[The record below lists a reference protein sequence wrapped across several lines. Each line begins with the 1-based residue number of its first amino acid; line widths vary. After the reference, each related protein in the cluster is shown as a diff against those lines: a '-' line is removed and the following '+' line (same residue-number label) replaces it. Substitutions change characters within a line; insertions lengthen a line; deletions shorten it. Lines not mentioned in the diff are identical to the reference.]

1 MVANSRTPVRVDRL
15 RALNT
20 PRPVR
25 VEIDAHDKPTTVTDA
40 GEHTEQLGKR
50 PTEKDE
56 PSSPQRTCSVNDVL
70 EIWRIDDEW
79 WRIPICR
86 RYVEVILEGGKHV
99 VLFEDLNTG
108 EWFEQKP

>member
-1 MVANSRTPVRVDRL
+1 MVADSRTPVRVDRL

-20 PRPVR
+20 PQPVR
-25 VEIDAHDKPTTVTDA
+25 VAVNAHNTPITVTDG
-40 GEHTEQLGKR
+40 GEDTEHLGKGH
-50 PTEKDE
+50 PEGDE
-56 PSSPQRTCSVNDVL
+56 RSSPERYRSVNDVL

-86 RYVEVILEGGKHV
+86 RYVEVVLEGGRHV

>member
-1 MVANSRTPVRVDRL
+1 
-15 RALNT
+15 
-20 PRPVR
+20 VR
-25 VEIDAHDKPTTVTDA
+25 VEIDAHDKPTMVTDM
-40 GEHTEQLGKR
+40 GEDTEQLGKR
-50 PTEKDE
+50 HTENED
-56 PSSPQRTCSVNDVL
+56 PSSSPRTRAVNDVL

-86 RYVEVILEGGKHV
+86 RYIEVILEGGRHV